1 MIKNQ
6 GLLTW
11 LYHICISSLPEQSL
25 FGLRILLRVLL
36 GCKNSALQWSNCI
49 LIKQSI
55 CILTGLLRSF
65 GKFSILHLLAF
76 IFINV

>member
-11 LYHICISSLPEQSL
+11 LHHICISSLSEQSL

-36 GCKNSALQWSNCI
+36 GCKNSALQWSNCT

-55 CILTGLLRSF
+55 CILTGLLRSLGNF
-65 GKFSILHLLAF
+65 FILA
-76 IFINV
+76 I